1 MLWCLETVEELL
13 DKDKYKYL
21 KNIDTFVYCGGK
33 CGSKTLSYTLENS
46 LHVHSNIN
54 FQKTILNEEKNI
66 SIFDIINYNRSNKKH
81 VYIIDSYRTPIERKI
96 SSFFENI
103 RTHLPN
109 YKELSIESIIDHFN
123 SKLLAR
129 LEEYHSLDEVFRY
142 FRVDP
147 FTKFNFEKK
156 YITKNYENITFIK
169 IRFQEISEWDSI
181 LSKIFNKKIKMVT
194 HNLTETKEIF
204 NLYTEFKKI
213 YKIPKTYIHTQLAN
227 DSQFKIYNSPKE
239 QEEYVNKWLLK
250 SV

>member
-1 MLWCLETVEELL
+1 M
-13 DKDKYKYL
+13 
-21 KNIDTFVYCGGK
+21 
-33 CGSKTLSYTLENS
+33 
-46 LHVHSNIN
+46 
-54 FQKTILNEEKNI
+54 
-66 SIFDIINYNRSNKKH
+66 
-81 VYIIDSYRTPIERKI
+81 
-96 SSFFENI
+96 
-103 RTHLPN
+103 
-109 YKELSIESIIDHFN
+109 
-123 SKLLAR
+123 
-129 LEEYHSLDEVFRY
+129 DEVFRY

-147 FTKFNFEKK
+147 FTKFNFDKK